1 MLNEQTKFTLTLGRI
16 IVILLALVGAAFT
29 VGMTYQQVIPDKKIQ
44 EKQIQEIEDIKIT
57 MSRVTTILENME
69 KSNQDTRRD
78 ISALQSTTHVMSTDL
93 QLMSANIKE
102 QNNKRR

>member
-16 IVILLALVGAAFT
+16 IVILLAFVGAAFT

-69 KSNQDTRRD
+69 KSQQDTRRD
-78 ISALQSTTHVMSTDL
+78 ISALQSTTHVMNTDL
-93 QLMSANIKE
+93 QLLSADIKE